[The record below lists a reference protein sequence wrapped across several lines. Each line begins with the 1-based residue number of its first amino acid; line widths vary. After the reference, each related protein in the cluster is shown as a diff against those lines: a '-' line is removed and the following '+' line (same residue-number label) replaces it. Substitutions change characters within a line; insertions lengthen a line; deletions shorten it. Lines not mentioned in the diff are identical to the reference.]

1 MGGFNRMLGACAA
14 FVLTGMLVADATAKP
29 PATPAATQRAQSR
42 AVVPLSVLHH
52 VAQREMELGLLAQV
66 AAVRPE
72 TMRFATEVEADFR
85 QLDRRI
91 LAIAEAL
98 GIGENRLKQAYADQN
113 TAALD
118 GQADDLERLS
128 MLRGQAFDRAFWVTL
143 ARDHLSA
150 LDLLAAAAGNVSSL
164 DPLVDD
170 AVRLL
175 DRSTRRATAAQAASN
190 APPRR

>member
-14 FVLTGMLVADATAKP
+14 FVLTGALAPVAVAKP
-29 PATPAATQRAQSR
+29 PPTPAAQSR

-98 GIGENRLKQAYADQN
+98 GIGENRLRQAYADQN
-113 TAALD
+113 TDELAR
-118 GQADDLERLS
+118 QADNLDRLS
-128 MLRGQAFDRAFWVTL
+128 MLRGENFDRQFWMTID
-143 ARDHLSA
+143 RDQSA
-150 LDLLAAAAGNVSSL
+150 ASDLLASASGTVPSL
-164 DPLVDD
+164 DPLVAD

-175 DRSTRRATAAQAASN
+175 DRSIRKSAAAQTGSN
-190 APPRR
+190 TPPSR

>member
-1 MGGFNRMLGACAA
+1 MSGFNRMLGACVAL
-14 FVLTGMLVADATAKP
+14 VLTGALAPVALAKP
-29 PATPAATQRAQSR
+29 PPTPAAQSR
-42 AVVPLSVLHH
+42 AVVPLSLMHH
-52 VAQREMELGLLAQV
+52 VAQREIALGLLAQV

-72 TMRFATEVEADFR
+72 TMRFATDLETDFR

-143 ARDHLSA
+143 A
-150 LDLLAAAAGNVSSL
+150 G
-164 DPLVDD
+164 
-170 AVRLL
+170 
-175 DRSTRRATAAQAASN
+175 ATALAVGFVGIYRAGRPKKPRSLGAQAAR
-190 APPRR
+190 AVPYDPHPEDR